1 MQAPQGV
8 ELSLILMV
16 CSRMCKCCAKIRGV
30 FQNFTQKFGWRMPN
44 LHISEPCQIYP
55 RRDEQ
60 VDGSVCGD
68 NMIVKFRSIKGHFKS
83 IKKLFDQLERMFSE
97 GIVRAALA
105 GQTPTAP
112 GVLLGWV
119 AS

>member
-83 IKKLFDQLERMFSE
+83 IKKLFDQLERTRISLQ
-97 GIVRAALA
+97 IQYRAAIEKSV
-105 GQTPTAP
+105 GRS
-112 GVLLGWV
+112 GK
-119 AS
+119 SKER